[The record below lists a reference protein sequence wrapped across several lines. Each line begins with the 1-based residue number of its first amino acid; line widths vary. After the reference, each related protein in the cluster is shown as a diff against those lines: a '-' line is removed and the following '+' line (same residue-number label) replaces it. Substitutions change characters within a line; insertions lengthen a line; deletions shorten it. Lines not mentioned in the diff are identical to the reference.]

1 MAPGT
6 ISHYRIIRRL
16 GRGGMGEVFLAEDTR
31 LGRPVALKL
40 LLNEYTR
47 DQSRLLRFGREARAA
62 SSLNH
67 PNILTVYEIGE
78 SGGRH
83 FIATEFVDGETLRR
97 RIKRAPLSAEE
108 ALAVATQVAEA
119 LAAAHEAGVVHR
131 DVKPENVMVRRDGYV
146 KVLDFGLAKLVE
158 RRRASASSAGSAEE
172 AATVQMAHTLPG
184 AVMGTVWYMSPE
196 QARGEEVDERTD
208 VWALGCVL
216 YEMLAGRPPFTG
228 QTPSHV
234 TVSIL
239 EDEPPLAES
248 LGPDAPQGLARVL
261 SRALAKERER
271 RYATAGEM
279 LSDLCALRGRPG
291 PAADART
298 RLAAAGADS
307 CADSQEEPGAAFS
320 SRAHTRARVG
330 EATLGGASDTRAGTA
345 ARRTGAVA
353 RLQTAAP
360 GLARR
365 RTRALVAALAGGV
378 LLVGGYVAYRR
389 FSAAPRIDAIA
400 VMPFANVGGS
410 PDTEWLS
417 DGLTESVIN
426 GLSSAPGLKVMSRN
440 SVFRYKGRE
449 VEPRQV
455 GRELSVGAVL
465 AGQVAQRGEDL
476 TVSVELID
484 ARDNTH
490 IWGEKYERKVAD
502 ALKVQEEIAR
512 QIASRLRS
520 RFGGAGGAK
529 HYTESGEAYQDYLRG
544 RYFWN
549 KRTAEGFRRAVQF
562 FDRAIERDPRYAL
575 AYAGLADTYALMSD
589 YSIVPP
595 REAMP
600 KARAAAEE
608 ALAIDDALA
617 EAHTSRAFV
626 RMAYEW
632 KWPEAEQDFRRALEL
647 NPNYATAHQW
657 YASYLVQ
664 VGRFGEALSEIK
676 QAQELDPLSPIISA
690 NVGLYHYYARQYGEA
705 EERLRRTLEVDDR
718 FGVARLYLGYVYL
731 QQPGRAAAAV
741 EEFKRAEEY
750 MGEDPE
756 TLAALG
762 HAYAVAGRRA
772 EAQKVLERLRGL
784 ASRGYVSPY
793 FTAIVHAGLGDRE
806 RAFESL
812 ERAYE
817 DRHPGMILLKSEPRF
832 DQLRRDPRFTKLV
845 QRVEQPSPV

>member
-1 MAPGT
+1 LAPGT

-16 GRGGMGEVFLAEDTR
+16 GRGGMGEVFLAEDPR

-40 LLNEYTR
+40 LLEEYTR
-47 DQSRLLRFGREARAA
+47 DPSRLLSFEREARAA

-78 SGGRH
+78 AGGRH
-83 FIATEFVDGETLRR
+83 FITTEFVDGETLRR
-97 RIKRAPLSAEE
+97 RIKRAPMSTEE
-108 ALAVATQVAEA
+108 ALALATQVAEA

-158 RRRASASSAGSAEE
+158 RRHPSAGSVEE

-196 QARGEEVDERTD
+196 QARGEAVDERTD

-216 YEMLAGRPPFTG
+216 YEMLAGRPPFVG
-228 QTPSHV
+228 ETPSHV

-239 EDEPPLAES
+239 EDEPPLADS
-248 LGPDAPQGLARVL
+248 LGPDAPPELARLL

-279 LSDLCALRGRPG
+279 LRDLRDLLGQLTPL
-291 PAADART
+291 ADARAHVT
-298 RLAAAGADS
+298 APDPVADGEDEDEADAAS
-307 CADSQEEPGAAFS
+307 L
-320 SRAHTRARVG
+320 SRAHTRA
-330 EATLGGASDTRAGTA
+330 LGAGDTFGNASGTRAGA
-345 ARRTGAVA
+345 ASRRTRAVA
-353 RLQTAAP
+353 RLQTEAP
-360 GLARR
+360 ALAHR
-365 RTRALVAALAGGV
+365 RTRALVAALVGGV
-378 LLVGGYVAYRR
+378 LLLGGYVLYRR
-389 FSAAPRIDAIA
+389 LLAAPRIDAIA
-400 VMPFANVGGS
+400 VMPFANVGGN

-417 DGLTESVIN
+417 DGLTESIIN

-449 VEPRQV
+449 VEPGQV
-455 GRELSVGAVL
+455 GRDLGVGAVL

-520 RFGGAGGAK
+520 RFGGADGAK
-529 HYTESGEAYQDYLRG
+529 HYTENGEAYQDYLRG

-632 KWPEAEQDFRRALEL
+632 KWAEAEQDFRRALEL

-690 NVGLYHYYARQYGEA
+690 NAGLYHYYARQYGEA

-731 QQPGRAAAAV
+731 QQPGRVGQAV
-741 EEFKRAEEY
+741 EEFKRAAEY

-772 EAQKVLERLRGL
+772 EAQKVLERLREL
-784 ASRGYVSPY
+784 AARGYVSPY
-793 FTAIVHAGLGDRE
+793 FTALVHAGLGDRE
-806 RAFESL
+806 RALESL

-832 DQLRRDPRFTKLV
+832 DRLRRDPRFTKLV
-845 QRVEQPSPV
+845 QRVEQPPGV

>member
-16 GRGGMGEVFLAEDTR
+16 GRGGMGEVFLAEDTK
-31 LGRPVALKL
+31 LGRRLALKL
-40 LLNEYTR
+40 LLAEYTR
-47 DQSRLLRFGREARAA
+47 DPSRLLRFEREARAA

-67 PNILTVYEIGE
+67 PGILTVYEIGE
-78 SGGRH
+78 SEGRH
-83 FIATEFVDGETLRR
+83 FIATEFVDGETLRHK
-97 RIKRAPLSAEE
+97 IKRSPLAPAE
-108 ALAVATQVAEA
+108 AVRTACQMAEA

-158 RRRASASSAGSAEE
+158 QRRETGSVEE
-172 AATVQMAHTLPG
+172 AATVQMARTSPG

-196 QARGEEVDERTD
+196 QARGEVVDERTD

-216 YEMLAGRPPFTG
+216 YEMLAGLPPFTG
-228 QTPSHV
+228 ETASHV

-239 EDEPPLAES
+239 EKEPPSIAES
-248 LGPDAPQGLARVL
+248 LGAAAPPELERVL
-261 SRALAKERER
+261 SKALAKDRAA
-271 RYATAGEM
+271 RYRTAAEM
-279 LSDLCALRGRPG
+279 LEDLRLLASSPGVINASAAPPPKRGANG
-291 PAADART
+291 AQHTFARGASET
-298 RLAAAGADS
+298 LHEATGTQAGA
-307 CADSQEEPGAAFS
+307 P
-320 SRAHTRARVG
+320 T
-330 EATLGGASDTRAGTA
+330 
-345 ARRTGAVA
+345 RRTGGQT
-353 RLQTAAP
+353 RLETIAP
-360 GLARR
+360 ALMRPG
-365 RTRALVAALAGGV
+365 TRAIVAAVVAAV
-378 LLVGGYVAYRR
+378 LLTGGFVVYKRR
-389 FSAAPRIDAIA
+389 WAAPRIDAVA
-400 VMPFANVGGS
+400 VLPFANVGGS

-417 DGLTESVIN
+417 DGITESLIN
-426 GLSSAPGLKVMSRN
+426 SLSPAAGLKVMSRN
-440 SVFRYKGRE
+440 SVFRYKGRDI
-449 VEPRQV
+449 EPGQI
-455 GRELSVGAVL
+455 GRELGVGAVL

-490 IWGEKYERKVAD
+490 IWGDKYERKLSD

-520 RFGGAGGAK
+520 RLGGESGGGK

-549 KRTAEGFRRAVQF
+549 KRTEEGFRKAVQF
-562 FDRAIERDPRYAL
+562 FDRAIEHDPRYAL
-575 AYAGLADTYALMSD
+575 AHAGLADTYALMSD

-608 ALAIDDALA
+608 ALAIDDSLA

-632 KWPEAEQDFRRALEL
+632 KWAEAEQDFRRALEL

-657 YASYLVQ
+657 YASYLLQ

-676 QAQELDPLSPIISA
+676 QAQELDPLSPIIGA
-690 NVGLYHYYARQYGEA
+690 NAGLYHYYARQYAEA

-718 FGVARLYLGYVYL
+718 FGVAHLYMGYVYL
-731 QQPGRAAAAV
+731 QQPARAQEAVAEFQRAA
-741 EEFKRAEEY
+741 EY

-762 HAYAVAGRRA
+762 HALAVTGRRA
-772 EAQKVLERLRGL
+772 EAQKILERLRER

-793 FTAIVHAGLGDRE
+793 FTALVHLGLGDRE

-812 ERAYE
+812 ERAYD
-817 DRHPGMILLKSEPRF
+817 DRHPGMILIKSDPRF
-832 DQLRRDPRFTKLV
+832 DPLRRDPRFSRLV
-845 QRVEQPSPV
+845 RRVEQPS